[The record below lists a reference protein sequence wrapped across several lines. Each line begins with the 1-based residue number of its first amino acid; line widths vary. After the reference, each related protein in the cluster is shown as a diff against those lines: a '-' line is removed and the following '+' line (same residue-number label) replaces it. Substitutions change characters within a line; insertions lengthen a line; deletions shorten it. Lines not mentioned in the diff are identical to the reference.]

1 MCAEH
6 GVTEI
11 QAAVILALQ
20 TLADPS
26 ATTSS
31 LLSFPK
37 TGAAG
42 LVAPAA
48 ERAWHAEVAGWI
60 WGADDRIHGESEHWK
75 KTAKT

>member
-1 MCAEH
+1 
-6 GVTEI
+6 
-11 QAAVILALQ
+11 VILALQ

-26 ATTSS
+26 ATTRS